1 MDHASDDSGSASASR
16 LVASRANASA
26 SPARVVKIF
35 SAASLA
41 AVRDASRHSN
51 SRTLPSNAR
60 MVSSRVDTS
69 SSLASRRRLSFS
81 SALAAAASASS
92 FSPIARA
99 SAASRSK
106 TRARRSNISRA
117 ASPSLFIA
125 RDASLCLGTRLG
137 LSDSGCGASLGVASQ
152 YMTSL
157 RFHCISP
164 RVAVHV
170 HYVRVTAFTPS
181 LARRIDGWN
190 NDTDVVVVVSQG
202 KSDERLSQRIIPS
215 SSPRAG
221 SPPRV
226 YSRAVSRASPPFSP
240 PPP

>member
-1 MDHASDDSGSASASR
+1 
-16 LVASRANASA
+16 
-26 SPARVVKIF
+26 
-35 SAASLA
+35 
-41 AVRDASRHSN
+41 
-51 SRTLPSNAR
+51 
-60 MVSSRVDTS
+60 MVWSRVDTS

-137 LSDSGCGASLGVASQ
+137 LSGSGRGASLGVASQ

-164 RVAVHV
+164 RVAVHI

-190 NDTDVVVVVSQG
+190 NDTDVVVGSRG